1 MGKIN
6 GCIKC
11 IFIFFNVVFMILG
24 CVLIYG
30 TVRVTAMS
38 VQMSSFGMPGLGWAW
53 VFAIGVLGVSS
64 LGIYAACSEKALF
77 LKIFA
82 GFMGTG
88 MIIMM
93 IFGIIVAVQRN
104 QIKTIFYSGSSEEV
118 EPFMK
123 EKSFRDGLEVIQQS
137 LSCCG
142 IVSVND
148 WGDDIPDSCACVSSN
163 LGYGGYGGYGGF
175 GSTKCKVKPLGARG
189 PATVYAQS
197 CGDFIFSALDMIFK
211 IALGF
216 CFGFAVTALMGLL
229 ITIFMIHQV
238 KHNDTGGDIAMKGY

>member
-6 GCIKC
+6 GCLKC
-11 IFIFFNVVFMILG
+11 IFIFFNVLYMILG

-30 TVRVTAMS
+30 AVRATALTL
-38 VQMSSFGMPGLGWAW
+38 QMSSFGMPGLGWAW

-64 LGIYAACSEKALF
+64 LGIYAACSEKALA

-82 GFMGTG
+82 GFMGVG

-104 QIKTIFYSGSSEEV
+104 QIKTIFYSASSELV
-118 EPFMK
+118 EPYMK
-123 EKSFRDGLEVIQQS
+123 EQSLRDMLEAIQQS
-137 LSCCG
+137 VKCCG
-142 IVSVND
+142 IVSAND
-148 WGDDIPDSCACVSSN
+148 WGEEIPNSCECRSSD
-163 LGYGGYGGYGGF
+163 LGYGGYG
-175 GSTKCKVKPLGARG
+175 SCKSRPQGIRG
-189 PATVYAQS
+189 PSKIFAQS
-197 CGDFIFSALDMIFK
+197 CGDFIFSWVDIVFK

-216 CFGFAVTALMGLL
+216 FFGFAVTALLGLL

-238 KHNDTGGDIAMKGY
+238 KRNDTGGGIAMKGY

>member
-11 IFIFFNVVFMILG
+11 IFIFFNVLFMILG

-30 TVRVTAMS
+30 AVRATAVT

-64 LGIYAACSEKALF
+64 LGIYAACSEKALA

-82 GFMGTG
+82 GFMGIG

-93 IFGIIVAVQRN
+93 IFGIVVAVKRN
-104 QIKTIFYSGSSEEV
+104 QIKTIFYSASSELV
-118 EPFMK
+118 EPYMK
-123 EKSFRDGLEVIQQS
+123 EQSLRDVLEAVQQS
-137 LSCCG
+137 AKCCG
-142 IVSVND
+142 IVSAND
-148 WGDDIPDSCACVSSN
+148 WGEEIPISCECSPSD
-163 LGYGGYGGYGGF
+163 LGYG
-175 GSTKCKVKPLGARG
+175 SCKSRPQGTRG
-189 PATVYAQS
+189 PQKVFAQS
-197 CGDFIFSALDMIFK
+197 CGDFMFSWVDIFFK
-211 IALGF
+211 ILLGF
-216 CFGFAVTALMGLL
+216 FFGFAVTALLGLL

-238 KHNDTGGDIAMKGY
+238 QRNDTGGGIAMKGY